1 MRTILFS
8 SQTYD
13 RDSFTAAAQDD
24 GNELHFQPARLT
36 LDTAALAHDYEV
48 VCPFINDDLSAP
60 VLEQLAAGRT
70 RLIALRSAGYNHVDL
85 PAAKRLGLS
94 VVRVPAYSPH
104 AVAEHAVALILALN
118 RRLHRAYN
126 RTREGDFTLHGRGGH
141 RPDRRHVRQDH
152 GRVRLQAAVF

>member
-85 PAAKRLGLS
+85 PAA
-94 VVRVPAYSPH
+94 
-104 AVAEHAVALILALN
+104 
-118 RRLHRAYN
+118 
-126 RTREGDFTLHGRGGH
+126 
-141 RPDRRHVRQDH
+141 DRREPRPRPAQDE
-152 GRVRLQAAVF
+152 GAR